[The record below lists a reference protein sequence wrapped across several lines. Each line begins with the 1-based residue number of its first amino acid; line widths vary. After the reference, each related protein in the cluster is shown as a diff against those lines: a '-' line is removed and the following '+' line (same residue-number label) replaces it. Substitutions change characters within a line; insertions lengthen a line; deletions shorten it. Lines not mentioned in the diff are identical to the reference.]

1 MILDDEAVL
10 ETNGD
15 GRFFNEAVLWEWKTG
30 LVRAGVPVR
39 KYLVDDLALGNF
51 PAHKVFYFPNL
62 FRVDAKRMKLL
73 QDNVFRAG
81 HVVVWG
87 PGSGI
92 SDGSRIGAE
101 SATRLTGFAFEM
113 LPVNYPRRTLLSNTS
128 HPLTKG
134 LSAATLL
141 GGPLAY
147 GPVLFPTDGTPLGIA
162 WTKLGRNLSGLAVK
176 EIPVA
181 AGAGAASGS
190 TWTSV
195 FTTSPGLPAAF
206 WRNCARHSGTHVWCE
221 DDELVMA
228 DSSLVAL
235 HSVVSGPKRLL
246 LPTASAVTDVITG
259 EPVAASAREIRFD
272 LVAPDT
278 RLFRITPT
286 TKPPAQTR

>member
-1 MILDDEAVL
+1 
-10 ETNGD
+10 
-15 GRFFNEAVLWEWKTG
+15 
-30 LVRAGVPVR
+30 
-39 KYLVDDLALGNF
+39 
-51 PAHKVFYFPNL
+51 
-62 FRVDAKRMKLL
+62 
-73 QDNVFRAG
+73 VFRAG
-81 HVVVWG
+81 NVVVWG

-134 LSAATLL
+134 LSPATLL

-181 AGAGAASGS
+181 AGASGS

-228 DSSLVAL
+228 DSGLVAL
-235 HSVVSGPKRLL
+235 HSLVSGPKRLV

-278 RLFRITPT
+278 RLFRITPA
-286 TKPPAQTR
+286 TKPRAEAR